1 MRKLLL
7 AITLVFICCLSAT
20 AQDAVINTICG
31 AGTEGF
37 YGDGAW
43 DMDAGLSFPA
53 GMVIDG
59 AGNIIFCD
67 AQNGRIRRIDT
78 AGIITTVAGTGA
90 FGSYG
95 GDGGPATAAQL
106 YDPQGVCVDAAG
118 NIYIADPGINVVRKV
133 NTAGIISTFAGIAGL
148 DSFGFNGD
156 GIAATA
162 AKLFGPFGVA
172 ADAAGN
178 IYIADGG
185 NSAIRK
191 VNTAGIISTIA
202 GDTIRGYSG
211 DGGPATNAMLNFPFA
226 VTTDTRGNVYFS
238 EFSGNHIR
246 KVSSGGIISTI
257 AGGDTSGYSGD
268 GGPATAALLFQPLGL
283 KVDNMG
289 NVYFADQG
297 NNRVRKID
305 TAGIISLVAGT
316 GVFDYT
322 GDGGTAIDA
331 TFRYPADVALDAKG
345 NLYITDNEN
354 FVIRQVANPALSV
367 RLVRVVQQPA
377 VLFPDPATERIT
389 VQMPHDVQGG
399 VLTVCN
405 VAGQAVARVVV
416 SSAFVDVDISGLS
429 AGAYFVSYNAPGY
442 RWNGRFVKE

>member
-1 MRKLLL
+1 
-7 AITLVFICCLSAT
+7 
-20 AQDAVINTICG
+20 
-31 AGTEGF
+31 
-37 YGDGAW
+37 
-43 DMDAGLSFPA
+43 
-53 GMVIDG
+53 
-59 AGNIIFCD
+59 
-67 AQNGRIRRIDT
+67 
-78 AGIITTVAGTGA
+78 
-90 FGSYG
+90 
-95 GDGGPATAAQL
+95 
-106 YDPQGVCVDAAG
+106 
-118 NIYIADPGINVVRKV
+118 
-133 NTAGIISTFAGIAGL
+133 
-148 DSFGFNGD
+148 
-156 GIAATA
+156 
-162 AKLFGPFGVA
+162 
-172 ADAAGN
+172 
-178 IYIADGG
+178 
-185 NSAIRK
+185 
-191 VNTAGIISTIA
+191 
-202 GDTIRGYSG
+202 
-211 DGGPATNAMLNFPFA
+211 
-226 VTTDTRGNVYFS
+226 
-238 EFSGNHIR
+238 
-246 KVSSGGIISTI
+246 
-257 AGGDTSGYSGD
+257 
-268 GGPATAALLFQPLGL
+268 
-283 KVDNMG
+283 MG